1 MKALSLNVTFLFSEE
16 KHIDKISEVKMR
28 WTIADIDKY
37 LSMYLSL
44 QKKQYKIYNR
54 FGFLL
59 VKVAF
64 MVIQKQLFLYV
75 YDLKSSD
82 FVKIPIRQQ
91 TVKHIV
97 IEYCDNNYIFFW
109 SFFDL
114 EQT

>member
-16 KHIDKISEVKMR
+16 KHIDKISELKMR
-28 WTIADIDKY
+28 WTITDIDKY

-44 QKKQYKIYNR
+44 QKEQEKIYNR

-59 VKVAF
+59 VKAAF

-75 YDLKSSD
+75 YDLKSTD
-82 FVKIPIRQQ
+82 FAKIPIRQQ

-97 IEYCDNNYIFFW
+97 IEY
-109 SFFDL
+109 
-114 EQT
+114 T